1 MKIERLSKAIVGSVC
16 VALAAVGPAWGQAIS
31 GEPQTYM
38 KKVGFSVADV
48 ATMESGKPVTR
59 IVPEEDDNEAFV
71 LGVIR
76 IKAPAEALVNGIRKI
91 EAFRNGSPTLQIGRF
106 GATPDVSDLKP
117 LVIDGSELEDL
128 RKCRVGDCEI
138 RVGAAAMDLA
148 RRVDWNAPDAHAR
161 ASQLIKEAMAQG
173 VRSYLERGSM
183 AVYNDHDAP
192 ESVSAEWEKL
202 LRNSPNLM
210 QYNPEFWRYLLA
222 FPQAPLPG
230 VESFLYWSKDKIRK
244 SVVSVVHVCIQRVEK
259 GESTGYFIA
268 MKHIYDSHYFL
279 ANAEFLTLVPD
290 GDAKTG
296 FFLVQCLRA
305 RIDPPRQLRG
315 MLLGKIKG
323 AMQDELRELLQ
334 EAKSRLEE
342 AAAGKGSSSAPRPE
356 IRVRDESVGRFR
368 VDLRR
373 DR

>member
-1 MKIERLSKAIVGSVC
+1 MVGGVC
-16 VALAAVGPAWGQAIS
+16 VALEAVGPAWGQAVS
-31 GEPQTYM
+31 GEPQAYM
-38 KKVGFSVADV
+38 RKVGFSVAEV

-59 IVPEEDDNEAFV
+59 IVPEKDDNEAFV
-71 LGVIR
+71 LGVVR
-76 IKAPAEALVNGIRKI
+76 IKAPAEALVNAIRTI
-91 EAFRNGSPTLQIGRF
+91 EAFRRGSPTLQIGRF
-106 GATPDVSDLKP
+106 GATPDVTDLKS
-117 LVIDGSELEDL
+117 LVIDDSELDDL

-138 RVGAAAMDLA
+138 RVAAAAMDLA
-148 RRVDWNAPDAHAR
+148 RRVDWNAPGAYAR
-161 ASQLIKEAMAQG
+161 ASQFIKEAMVQA
-173 VRSYLERGSM
+173 VKSYLERGSM

-192 ESVSAEWEKL
+192 ESVSAEWEKI

-222 FPQAPLPG
+222 FPQATLPG

-244 SVVSVVHVCIQRVEK
+244 PVVSVVHVCIQRVEK

-268 MKHIYDSHYFL
+268 MKHIYDSHYYL

-296 FFLVQCLRA
+296 FFLVQSLRA
-305 RIDPPRQLRG
+305 RIDPPRKLRG
-315 MLLGKIKG
+315 ILLARIKG
-323 AMQDELRELLQ
+323 AMQDKLGELLQ
-334 EAKSRLEE
+334 HAKSRLEE

-356 IRVRDESVGRFR
+356 IRVRDESVGVFR
-368 VDLRR
+368 VDLRSR